1 MSFQI
6 DRSLGFLLNRAAST
20 MRLALE
26 DRLRPYDLTAPQWAV
41 LERLA
46 ELAEDEGQTMS
57 SLGQSLGFD
66 RPTTTGVVK
75 RLELKGLVERTA
87 DASDGRV
94 VRLALSERGRAQVS
108 ELPPLA
114 AEVNRKAA
122 RGLSRDE
129 RAALE
134 RLLLRVIANM
144 KG

>member
-6 DRSLGFLLNRAAST
+6 DRSLGFLLNRAASA

-46 ELAEDEGQTMS
+46 EDEGQTMS
-57 SLGQSLGFD
+57 SLGLSLGFD

-75 RLELKGLVERTA
+75 RLEMKGLVERMA

-122 RGLSRDE
+122 HGLSRDE

>member
-41 LERLA
+41 LER
-46 ELAEDEGQTMS
+46 LAEDEGQTMS

>member
-46 ELAEDEGQTMS
+46 EDEGQTMS

-75 RLELKGLVERTA
+75 RLEMKGLVKRTA